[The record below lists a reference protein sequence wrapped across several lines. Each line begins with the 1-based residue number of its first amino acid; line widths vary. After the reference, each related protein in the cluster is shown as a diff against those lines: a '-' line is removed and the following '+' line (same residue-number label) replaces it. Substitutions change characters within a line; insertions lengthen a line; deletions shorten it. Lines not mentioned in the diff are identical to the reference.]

1 MASIASWAD
10 DYRELHK
17 KTTGWHFVNIPLAAT
32 NFDDTRDC
40 TEDSNTREGDCIIH
54 AIVRSLATLSDTSR
68 KDDRVAALK
77 FLVHFIG
84 DLHQP
89 LHAVGELRGYN
100 QMPVCYFSGPAKNDC
115 IPTNLH
121 AVWDAGLIH
130 SLYYDWGA
138 YVDYLESSWMPQQDV
153 QAAVAGNPRDWA
165 LQSHE
170 AARAVAVS
178 NTKSGDM
185 LGTQYLAQVRPT
197 LDRQLG
203 LAGLRLASL
212 LNAALS
218 QSYVR
223 APKALVIS
231 LFAPEAD
238 PWIKNLSLVQ
248 RITVPGLSPDFPDLL
263 CNADDV
269 CLLTTGM
276 GHTNAAASTMVLLLS
291 GQIDLRRSYVLIAGI
306 AGIDPSMGTLGSAAW
321 ARYLVDFG
329 LQNEIDA
336 REKPANWTTGYLRIH
351 AADPSTKPVLA
362 YKTEVFQLDEQ
373 LLQKAL
379 KLSSGAQ
386 LMDSDKA
393 STYRLNYPNAPANQP
408 PKVIQCDTLAGDTY
422 WHGNLIGERAH
433 DWVLLLTDGKGA
445 YCTTQQ
451 EDNAIF
457 EALKRGAASGLVD
470 LRRVA
475 DLGVAANFDR
485 PYPDESAD
493 TLLHSSSGGFPIACE
508 NIYRAGLPLVQDI
521 VSHWSQ
527 WETGV
532 PP

>member
-1 MASIASWAD
+1 
-10 DYRELHK
+10 
-17 KTTGWHFVNIPLAAT
+17 
-32 NFDDTRDC
+32 
-40 TEDSNTREGDCIIH
+40 
-54 AIVRSLATLSDTSR
+54 LATLSDTSR
-68 KDDRVAALK
+68 LKDDRVAALK

-130 SLYYDWGA
+130 SLYYDRGA

-153 QAAVAGNPRDWA
+153 QAAVAGNPTDWA

-231 LFAPEAD
+231 HFAPEAD

-329 LQNEIDA
+329 LQ
-336 REKPANWTTGYLRIH
+336 
-351 AADPSTKPVLA
+351 
-362 YKTEVFQLDEQ
+362 
-373 LLQKAL
+373 
-379 KLSSGAQ
+379 
-386 LMDSDKA
+386 
-393 STYRLNYPNAPANQP
+393 
-408 PKVIQCDTLAGDTY
+408 
-422 WHGNLIGERAH
+422 ER
-433 DWVLLLTDGKGA
+433 D
-445 YCTTQQ
+445 
-451 EDNAIF
+451 
-457 EALKRGAASGLVD
+457 
-470 LRRVA
+470 
-475 DLGVAANFDR
+475 
-485 PYPDESAD
+485 
-493 TLLHSSSGGFPIACE
+493 
-508 NIYRAGLPLVQDI
+508 
-521 VSHWSQ
+521 
-527 WETGV
+527 
-532 PP
+532 